1 MKTESPRHLRNPL
14 LVLLFLAAAAAAAS
28 AAPAVQIAMAAEPE
42 QAPAAQEAAV
52 HIVYVDRP
60 EDADPEEFHIR
71 TLAPVLG
78 SEEKARGAVLYHY
91 KHAASG
97 FSAKLTTEQV
107 EDLKKQ
113 PGVLQVVPSQ
123 TYQLH
128 GNEGGHASTT
138 RTMGLM

>member
-1 MKTESPRHLRNPL
+1 MKAKSPPHLRNSPL
-14 LVLLFLAAAAAAAS
+14 VVLFLAAVAAAS
-28 AAPAVQIAMAAEPE
+28 LVEIAMAAEPE
-42 QAPAAQEAAV
+42 QAPAAPVAAV

-60 EDADPEEFHIR
+60 ESADAEEFHIR

-78 SEEKARGAVLYHY
+78 SEEKAKDAVLYHY

-97 FSAKLTTEQV
+97 FSAKLTPEQV

-113 PGVLQVVPSQ
+113 PGVLQVVASQ

-128 GNEGGHASTT
+128 GTGGGHAGATHSI
-138 RTMGLM
+138 GLM